1 MAVVAY
7 LDPGAGGL
15 IASTAAAGLAG
26 AAVVARSSWRKAKD
40 KLKRGRP
47 DDAPTDGG
55 EAIHPADVADPAEAP

>member
-26 AAVVARSSWRKAKD
+26 VAVVARSNWHKAKG
-40 KLKRGRP
+40 KLRRGK
-47 DDAPTDGG
+47 G
-55 EAIHPADVADPAEAP
+55 EEPAESEPVEVDTAGATDPG